1 MFALQVSVV
10 LFSDQIQILLYMPIS
25 YHSSVSKSII
35 LVSYLF
41 LSLDYVIP
49 GTGIFSILFV
59 TVYPMS
65 RIVLAEWINER
76 EKEGRK
82 RESRMEFGF
91 DLRITLQTFVV
102 QTSGTGT
109 GLPWWLSSKDFTCQC
124 RRHGSNP
131 WVRKI
136 PWRRKWLPTLVFF
149 PGKSH
154 VQRRLVGYSPW
165 GWEELD
171 AT

>member
-65 RIVLAEWINER
+65 RIVLAE
-76 EKEGRK
+76 
-82 RESRMEFGF
+82 
-91 DLRITLQTFVV
+91 
-102 QTSGTGT
+102 
-109 GLPWWLSSKDFTCQC
+109 
-124 RRHGSNP
+124 
-131 WVRKI
+131 
-136 PWRRKWLPTLVFF
+136 
-149 PGKSH
+149 
-154 VQRRLVGYSPW
+154 
-165 GWEELD
+165 
-171 AT
+171 